1 VDKYPNIV
9 ILLNLPADYLPK
21 AEFVLR
27 TYCYVLRL
35 NPMFVYGKHYEG
47 AHLYYGPQTGRDYP
61 IKIHYDEH
69 TAEFF
74 TQRELYPLDQV
85 NFCLFKKEYIPFLF
99 SQPGAIF
106 SFNPEKVVIRKDIV
120 ASGFYFLSCWHE
132 YILCFHGQ
140 RRGRVDFRQSLQYRW
155 DFTEV
160 PVVDVYCQML
170 LFAMGNYLPQF
181 IREISWHGS
190 RRFCVSLSHDI
201 DYWDYWSAGQ
211 KTEVFRYN
219 LHSFFKRPVTATYKI
234 LGHTLHKNLIHNP
247 HRQARWILNRERKL
261 EVDST
266 WFLFGK
272 DDYEDVRQNYIS
284 DAKIQKYLLADLGQ
298 AEVGLHGS
306 PESAYDPNALK
317 IEMDRLSSIGFKV
330 TGYRSHYLNFDYQQ
344 SFQLLEDAGI
354 EYDSTLGYWENV
366 GFRAGIS
373 FPFFP
378 FNIEQNRPFR
388 VLEIPLIVMD
398 TTLYSKKAMNLNP
411 AAAKR
416 SIGRLINLAD
426 KYQSHLSLLWHN
438 TSFDPIDYP
447 FWSGVYWSIL
457 RHALARGAWI
467 TSLHDI
473 YTEWVK
479 KS

>member
-1 VDKYPNIV
+1 MDKYPNIV

-132 YILCFHGQ
+132 YILGFHGQ

-284 DAKIQKYLLADLGQ
+284 DADIQ
-298 AEVGLHGS
+298 
-306 PESAYDPNALK
+306 
-317 IEMDRLSSIGFKV
+317 
-330 TGYRSHYLNFDYQQ
+330 
-344 SFQLLEDAGI
+344 
-354 EYDSTLGYWENV
+354 
-366 GFRAGIS
+366 
-373 FPFFP
+373 
-378 FNIEQNRPFR
+378 
-388 VLEIPLIVMD
+388 
-398 TTLYSKKAMNLNP
+398 
-411 AAAKR
+411 
-416 SIGRLINLAD
+416 
-426 KYQSHLSLLWHN
+426 
-438 TSFDPIDYP
+438 
-447 FWSGVYWSIL
+447 
-457 RHALARGAWI
+457 
-467 TSLHDI
+467 
-473 YTEWVK
+473 
-479 KS
+479 